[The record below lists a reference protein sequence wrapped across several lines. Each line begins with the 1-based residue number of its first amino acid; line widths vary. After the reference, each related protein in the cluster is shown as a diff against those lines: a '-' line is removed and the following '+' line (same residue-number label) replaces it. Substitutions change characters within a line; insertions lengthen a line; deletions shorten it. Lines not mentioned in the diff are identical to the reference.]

1 MVWCFRHL
9 LCSLDRIYRYIF
21 GACLWPGLPDWI
33 YPYNFAIPNA
43 LNMLGSDS
51 CYLYTIWTRLSPS
64 AKQYYV
70 APLVSYLL
78 EEFRFDVSISCLSPT
93 AKTVKL
99 PCSSGLLQSS
109 YQFLLSDLSTKFAKF
124 SRFVRY
130 IPSY

>member
-51 CYLYTIWTRLSPS
+51 CYLYTMDPTKSHRETVLCSPPCIIS
-64 AKQYYV
+64 V
-70 APLVSYLL
+70 
-78 EEFRFDVSISCLSPT
+78 RRISI
-93 AKTVKL
+93 
-99 PCSSGLLQSS
+99 
-109 YQFLLSDLSTKFAKF
+109 
-124 SRFVRY
+124 
-130 IPSY
+130 